1 MLLQNQKDISIH
13 TILLQA
19 SMAPMIS
26 KALAT
31 VIKLDIPDKLAN
43 GSKTAEELAEETGTY
58 APFLY
63 RLLRFLTGFNIF
75 AEDENK
81 HFALT
86 SLSDILRSDVPDS
99 PREWVMFNPQS
110 WRWEVWQAMMDVVLT
125 GENSYKHIYQKDAY
139 EVFAEKPEYAL
150 GFTQA
155 MKSWSSSLPKAIV
168 DSYDFSNAKTIVD
181 LGGGMGSLLASIL
194 QANPTAK
201 GILFDQ
207 PPVIEMAKQEMS
219 NLDIA
224 DRCVFVAGNFFESI
238 PAGGDIYIFSC
249 VLNDWPD
256 EDCIKVLQKCRH
268 AIAADGKIL
277 IMEQLIGDLN
287 KPTLGKFVDMM
298 MMLET
303 HGEIRNLDRFS
314 KLLDAVDL
322 KINKVIHT
330 DAVDTSVIEV
340 IAK

>member
-31 VIKLDIPDKLAN
+31 ATKLDIPDKLAN
-43 GSKTAEELAEETGTY
+43 GSKTAEELAKETGTY

-86 SLSDILRSDVPDS
+86 SLGEILRSDVPDS
-99 PREWVMFNPQS
+99 PREWVMFNPQA

-150 GFTQA
+150 GFSKA
-155 MKSWSSSLPKAIV
+155 MKSWSSSVPKAIV

-181 LGGGMGSLLASIL
+181 LGGGMGSLIACIL

-207 PPVIEMAKQEMS
+207 PPVVEMAKQGLS
-219 NLDIA
+219 HLDIA
-224 DRCVFVAGNFFESI
+224 DRCNFVGGNFFENI
-238 PAGGDIYIFSC
+238 PTGADIYMFSC

-256 EDCIKVLQKCRH
+256 EDCIKLLKKCRE
-268 AIAADGKIL
+268 AMAPGGKVL

-287 KPTLGKFVDMM
+287 TATIGKFIDMM

-314 KLLDAVDL
+314 KLLDTVDL
-322 KINKVIHT
+322 KISNVIHT
-330 DAVDTSVIEV
+330 NAVDTSIIEV